1 MAQRKQTDKEKKTKK
16 TRKKTVRKLSDIVK
30 PEHMT
35 VEEWQV
41 ALRQQSARDES
52 FVIHAVDE
60 RVAPGE
66 YSVKNPATRQTYKVV
81 YRGEKS
87 PWNYCSCL
95 DFKTS
100 QLGTCKHIEATKM
113 WLAGSTRHHVHR
125 SVPAYTSVYLSY
137 KEGRAVRI
145 RIGADQEEAFR
156 ELARGY
162 FDEAGYLLPNAY
174 RSFPRFLEQARAISD
189 TFRCYHDA
197 LDFVLEMREADTRSD
212 IVEGLSDTVLD
223 SLLSV
228 KLFPYQK
235 EGVRF
240 AVGKGRVLIADEM
253 GLGKT
258 IQAIAT
264 AEVFRAN
271 RLVDEVLVV
280 CPTSLK
286 YQWKREIE
294 RFAGSDVLVI
304 EGNAVKRKQLYQQ
317 YASYKVVSYNAMSN
331 DVKYLGKL
339 ETDMVIMDEVQ
350 RLKNWN
356 TQIAIAARRIDA
368 RYAVALSGTPLENKL
383 EELFS
388 VMELVD
394 QYCLGP
400 YYKFRQEC
408 IVTNET
414 GKVLGYKNLNA
425 VGELARERLIRR
437 RKHDVELQLPARQD
451 KNLFVPMT
459 QQQMDIHEE
468 SAALVARLIHKWN
481 THHFLSES
489 DRRKLLLNLNIMRM
503 VCDSTYILD
512 QKTRYD
518 VKIGETMNIIG
529 DILQGTDCK
538 VVVFSQWE
546 RMTRLLAMELEKI
559 DVDYEYLHGGV
570 PSVKRGEMTRRFQ
583 DNVDCRVFISTD
595 AGSTG
600 LNLQTASIIINLDLP
615 WNPAVLEQRIGRIY
629 RLGQQRNIQVI
640 NLVATGTIEERM
652 IGKLR
657 FKQNMFEGVLD
668 NGDDSIFVSDDKFKD
683 IVNLFGGIIEKE
695 EDEEETAIIDAGE
708 MEQAADEQ
716 PEQEEPEQE
725 EPTETSADKENK
737 PHGDESSEASRGG
750 SSQDNDESSHDESSL
765 DVSTHDRSSHD
776 ESSREESSHDGSSH
790 DGSSLGDSNEP
801 VSSPEDADS
810 PEALVA
816 QGVKFFSGMAKALQS
831 PEATHRLVDSI
842 VKTDEVTGK
851 THINIP
857 VESKESVLQVLSV
870 ISKLF
875 IK

>member
-16 TRKKTVRKLSDIVK
+16 TRKKSVRKLSDIVK
-30 PEHMT
+30 PENMT

-52 FVIHAVDE
+52 FVIQAVDE

-100 QLGTCKHIEATKM
+100 QLGTCKHIEATKI
-113 WLAGSTRHHVHR
+113 WLAGSTRHRVHR
-125 SVPAYTSVYLSY
+125 STPAYTSVYLSY

-145 RIGADQEEAFR
+145 RIGADHEEAFR

-212 IVEGLSDTVLD
+212 IVEGLSDAALD

-228 KLFPYQK
+228 TLFPYQK

-271 RLVDEVLVV
+271 RLVEEVLVV

-294 RFAGSDVLVI
+294 RFAGAGVLVI

-317 YASYKVVSYNAMSN
+317 HASYKVVSYHAMSN

-408 IVTNET
+408 IVTNEI

-459 QQQMDIHEE
+459 QQQMDVHEE
-468 SAALVARLIHKWN
+468 CAAIVARLIHKWN

-583 DNVDCRVFISTD
+583 DNDDCRVFLSTD

-657 FKQNMFEGVLD
+657 FKQDMFEGVLD

-683 IVNLFGGIIEKE
+683 IVNMFGGIIEKE
-695 EDEEETAIIDAGE
+695 EGEDEVAIIDAGE
-708 MEQAADEQ
+708 MEQTAEEAAEEEAADDQVTGEQSTEEQ
-716 PEQEEPEQE
+716 PAPEEPSEA
-725 EPTETSADKENK
+725 SADNGDEAN
-737 PHGDESSEASRGG
+737 GDESREAS
-750 SSQDNDESSHDESSL
+750 HD
-765 DVSTHDRSSHD
+765 HD
-776 ESSREESSHDGSSH
+776 ESSRAESSHAESSK
-790 DGSSLGDSNEP
+790 P

-816 QGVKFFSGMAKALQS
+816 QGVKFFSGIAKALQS

-842 VKTDEVTGK
+842 VKTDEATGE

-870 ISKLF
+870 LSKLF